1 MNLNNQSYA
10 TDAYVYFIVSRY
22 LITSS
27 QVHSRYG
34 QLQAALAMQFS
45 ALNAAPLQPDA
56 ILTSA
61 AAGPGMGIRSA
72 VLRNIMM
79 ITKSYKCT

>member
-1 MNLNNQSYA
+1 
-10 TDAYVYFIVSRY
+10 
-22 LITSS
+22 
-27 QVHSRYG
+27 
-34 QLQAALAMQFS
+34 MQFS
-45 ALNAAPLQPDA
+45 ALNAEPLQPDA

-79 ITKSYKCT
+79 ITKSLDGDM